1 MRIISNRVQ
10 AIAWSARTR
19 PSFVKQTDVG
29 VLVCEAL
36 RARSAQRANKY
47 PAAVCAPKSS

>member
-10 AIAWSARTR
+10 AI
-19 PSFVKQTDVG
+19 VKQTDVG

-47 PAAVCAPKSS
+47 PAAVCLPHVPDIGLHT